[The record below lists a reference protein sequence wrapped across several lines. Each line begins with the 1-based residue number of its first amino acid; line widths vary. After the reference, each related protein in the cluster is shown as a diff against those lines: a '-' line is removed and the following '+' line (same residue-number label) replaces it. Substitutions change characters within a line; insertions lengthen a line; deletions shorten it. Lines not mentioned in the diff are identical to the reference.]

1 MGSFL
6 VDTLFSSLVMIVAFV
21 IYKLLLSGEK
31 QIAFNRMTLLAI
43 YALSLISLPLCRLK
57 FGFIDHNQENQL
69 IEIGTLTPLGAV
81 PEVQAET
88 VNSNVPE
95 IIIVTYL
102 AGAGAV
108 FLLNLISIIRLI
120 RIIRSGVRV
129 RQGKYT
135 FVIVPNKELAPFSFG
150 KYIVI
155 GNLGL
160 ESADELVTSHEFA
173 HINAR
178 HYIDLIVAQIA
189 CVLLW
194 YNPASWMMR
203 DELRLIHEYQ
213 ADAEVLAAGADPR
226 DYQMLLIKRA
236 VGNKFSLL
244 ANGFSQHKL
253 KNRITMMQKEK
264 SKGMRRLSAIALAIA
279 PVVAL
284 TVVNIPAVAAGL
296 EKLDSKP
303 MNDELQSVAN
313 PIDINIAAESEF
325 AIESN
330 DKATVEDMP
339 SAESNIDVQTTQSSD
354 NNMIPAQTADEGSVP
369 STDNN
374 KNIFVAVEEQ
384 AVFPGGMP
392 ELMKYLAMNI
402 RYPKEAHDANI
413 QGRVIIKFIVNE
425 DGSISDAK
433 VVRGVSKELD
443 EEATRVVMS
452 MPKWTPGKNG
462 GKPVASY
469 FTIPI
474 SFKLQSPEKNDAAE
488 DAAVTVVA
496 YK

>member
-31 QIAFNRMTLLAI
+31 QIAFNRMTLLAT
-43 YALSLISLPLCRLK
+43 YVLSLISLPLCRLD
-57 FGFIDHNQENQL
+57 FDFIGNSQANPI

-81 PEVQAET
+81 REVQVET
-88 VNSNVPE
+88 ATSNVPE
-95 IIIVTYL
+95 IIIATYL

-108 FLLNLISIIRLI
+108 LLLNFISIIRLI

-135 FVIVPNKELAPFSFG
+135 LVIVPDKEVAPFSFG

-194 YNPASWMMR
+194 YNPAAWMMR

-213 ADAEVLAAGADPR
+213 ADADVLDAGADPR

-313 PIDINIAAESEF
+313 PIERNVAVESE
-325 AIESN
+325 IPVESS
-330 DKATVEDMP
+330 DEATVEEMP
-339 SAESNIDVQTTQSSD
+339 AIASSMEVQTPQPTD
-354 NNMIPAQTADEGSVP
+354 NDMHPAPAADESST

-374 KNIFVAVEEQ
+374 KNIYVAVDEMAE
-384 AVFPGGMP
+384 FPGGMP

-402 RYPKEAHDANI
+402 RYPKEAHDENI
-413 QGRVIIKFIVNE
+413 QGRVVIKFIINE
-425 DGSISDAK
+425 DGSVSDATVIK
-433 VVRGVSKELD
+433 GVSKELD

-452 MPKWTPGKNG
+452 MPKWTPGKAG
-462 GKPVASY
+462 GKAVASY
-469 FTIPI
+469 YTIPI
-474 SFKLQSPEKNDAAE
+474 SFKLQSSEKKDTAE
-488 DAAVTVVA
+488 NAAVTVVA
-496 YK
+496 HK

>member
-6 VDTLFSSLVMIVAFV
+6 VDTLFSSLVMIVAFI
-21 IYKLLLSGEK
+21 IYKMLLSGEK
-31 QIAFNRMTLLAI
+31 QISFNRMTLLAI
-43 YALSLISLPLCRLK
+43 YALSLVSLPLCRLNL
-57 FGFIDHNQENQL
+57 GFLEEPQANTL

-81 PEVQAET
+81 AEANIT
-88 VNSNVPE
+88 TATSNVPE
-95 IIIVTYL
+95 ILIATYL
-102 AGAGAV
+102 AGAAAV
-108 FLLNLISIIRLI
+108 LLLNLISIIRII

-129 RQGKYT
+129 DHGKYT
-135 FVIVPNKELAPFSFG
+135 IVIVSKKDVAPFSFG

-160 ESADELVTSHEFA
+160 ESAFELITSHESA
-173 HINAR
+173 HIKAR
-178 HYIDLIVAQIA
+178 HYVDLIVAQIA

-194 YNPASWMMR
+194 YNPAAWMMR

-213 ADAEVLAAGADPR
+213 ADAEVLASGADPR

-244 ANGFSQHKL
+244 ANGFNQHKL

-264 SKGMRRLSAIALAIA
+264 SKGFRRLSAIALAIA

-303 MNDELQSVAN
+303 MNDELQTVVA
-313 PIDINIAAESEF
+313 PIDNHAVAESD
-325 AIESN
+325 IVVESS
-330 DKATVEDMP
+330 DEATVNESPAVATNIEQQP
-339 SAESNIDVQTTQSSD
+339 SQSD
-354 NNMIPAQTADEGSVP
+354 NDHMLPAQTADDKSASSSSNGKEIY
-369 STDNN
+369 T
-374 KNIFVAVEEQ
+374 AVEEM
-384 AVFPGGMP
+384 AEFPGGMP
-392 ELMKYLAMNI
+392 ELMNYLGRNI

-413 QGRVIIKFIVNE
+413 QGRVIIKFVVNE
-425 DGSISDAK
+425 DGSISDAT

-452 MPKWTPGKNG
+452 MPKWTPGKAG
-462 GKPVASY
+462 GKEVASY

-474 SFKLQSPEKNDAAE
+474 NFKLVE
-488 DAAVTVVA
+488 DTPKEATVVSHEQ
-496 YK
+496 